1 MTERHKRED
10 GQLQTA
16 FQHRHQMDRM
26 TEAQARRE
34 QVEGREQQRD
44 HERGGRSIRQ
54 EWGPG

>member
-1 MTERHKRED
+1 
-10 GQLQTA
+10 
-16 FQHRHQMDRM
+16 MDRM